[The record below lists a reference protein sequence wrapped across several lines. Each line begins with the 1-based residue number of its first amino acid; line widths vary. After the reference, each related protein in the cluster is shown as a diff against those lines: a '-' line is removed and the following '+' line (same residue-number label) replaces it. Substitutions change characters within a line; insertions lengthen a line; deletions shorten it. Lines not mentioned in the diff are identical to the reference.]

1 MADKNLHSDAWILFL
16 GIGKINDGPG
26 DAVGDFVRV
35 SGIDFFVHLVL
46 LLKKLLDV
54 YTENGYNGIV
64 IKTFADR
71 ETEKVYHQQFSRKLP
86 GDIQRIALRKLIMM
100 DDATN
105 INDLRVPPS
114 NHLEQLHGDREGQHS
129 IRINDKYRICFTV
142 KDNDLYDVEIV
153 DYH

>member
-16 GIGKINDGPG
+16 GIGKINNSSS

-35 SGIDFFVHLVL
+35 SRIDFFVHLVL

-129 IRINDKYRICFTV
+129 IRINGKYRICFTV